1 MVAITTAT
9 TMTKETGWSHS
20 PPSTHITRMAPVTVR
35 LIKLVTSQI
44 FDYFHGRNY
53 IVAVN
58 IQFYITE
65 PVIPVALVN
74 SHCFYT
80 VIVELVDGDL
90 ALNVI
95 TKPGYDHPFIFHYSV
110 FK

>member
-1 MVAITTAT
+1 
-9 TMTKETGWSHS
+9 
-20 PPSTHITRMAPVTVR
+20 MAPVTVR

-53 IVAVN
+53 MVAVN

-80 VIVELVDGDL
+80 GLLWSWSMAIWHF
-90 ALNVI
+90 NVI
-95 TKPGYDHPFIFHYSV
+95 TKTGYDHPFIFHSLSLIALHILCKV
-110 FK
+110 FNL